1 MSHAVVALGPL
12 ANGPILQPFYALPH
26 KSLPNTFSVP
36 MPLSL
41 ATRLFADRWTNHG
54 DRCAWPAAVA
64 SLVLHSALCTG
75 VLT

>member
-1 MSHAVVALGPL
+1 MLHATVAFGPL

-26 KSLPNTFSVP
+26 KSLPNTFNVP

-54 DRCAWPAAVA
+54 DRCP
-64 SLVLHSALCTG
+64 
-75 VLT
+75 